1 MPFLSPNLQSAISV
15 REALLNALRWAKL
28 CKTLGGCAK
37 EIDTLRSQLRLRIWE
52 WQVGTLLAEMY
63 GTYRKDHPRN
73 EALYDVFTELV
84 RPDNNI
90 MRIINNNRLETDNL
104 NLILEHY
111 FNLLRDAGLV
121 TESGSISSTVNDN
134 DSEFNSENNES
145 SSENNESSSE

>member
-1 MPFLSPNLQSAISV
+1 MIFLYPNNYL
-15 REALLNALRWAKL
+15 
-28 CKTLGGCAK
+28 
-37 EIDTLRSQLRLRIWE
+37 
-52 WQVGTLLAEMY
+52 
-63 GTYRKDHPRN
+63 
-73 EALYDVFTELV
+73 
-84 RPDNNI
+84 
-90 MRIINNNRLETDNL
+90 INNNRLETDNL